1 MHAPDAQSPVPAQRH
16 PVLTLPSQRTLHWR
30 EALPAALSGIPP
42 GPVDLVCADW
52 ALSGRELLELL
63 GELETAGYPIRC
75 LEAQSLDTV
84 VSGHALGLP
93 TRWIE
98 PSDQAPADQPDPDQ
112 PHEAAQPDDSLR
124 LHRGTLRS
132 GDHLTAQGHLLVLG
146 DVNPG
151 ARVTAGGD
159 VLVWGR
165 LRGSAHAGV
174 HGHEGARIVALQ
186 LRPLQ
191 LRIADTVARGPEE
204 RPQPGLAEQARLE
217 AGEIVIE
224 AADAQMPTP
233 PLG

>member
-30 EALPAALSGIPP
+30 DALPAALLRLPP

-52 ALSGRELLELL
+52 ALNGRDLLELL
-63 GELETAGYPIRC
+63 HELEAAGHPIRC
-75 LEAQSLDTV
+75 LEAQSIDTV

-98 PSDQAPADQPDPDQ
+98 PSRQALPDQPDQDQ
-112 PHEAAQPDDSLR
+112 PEEKAQPDDSLR
-124 LHRGTLRS
+124 FHRGTLRS

-165 LRGSAHAGV
+165 LRGSAHA
-174 HGHEGARIVALQ
+174 
-186 LRPLQ
+186 
-191 LRIADTVARGPEE
+191 DTVARGPEE

-217 AGEIVIE
+217 VGEIVIE
-224 AADAQMPTP
+224 AADAQMPRP